1 MLDVSK
7 RERSRVRRHHRVRLR
22 VYGTPDRPRL
32 NVFRSNAHLY
42 AQVIDDTT
50 GRTLVSASTLDKEIK
65 GKLKSGANLA
75 AAMAVGR
82 LVAER
87 ALKANLK
94 AVVFDRG
101 GYRFHGR
108 IKALAD
114 ASREKGLKF

>member
-75 AAMAVGR
+75 AAVAVGR

-108 IKALAD
+108 IKALAE

>member
-1 MLDVSK
+1 MLDANK

-50 GRTLVSASTLDKEIK
+50 GTTLVSASTLDSEIK
-65 GKLKSGANLA
+65 GKVKSGANLA

-108 IKALAD
+108 IKALAE

>member
-32 NVFRSNAHLY
+32 NVYRSNTHLY

-75 AAMAVGR
+75 AAVAVGR

-87 ALKANLK
+87 ALKANLRT
-94 AVVFDRG
+94 VVFDRG

-108 IKALAD
+108 IKALAE

>member
-50 GRTLVSASTLDKEIK
+50 GKTLVSASTLDKEIK

-75 AAMAVGR
+75 AAVAVGR

-87 ALKANLK
+87 ALQANLK
-94 AVVFDRG
+94 SVVFDRG

-108 IKALAD
+108 IKALAE

>member
-42 AQVIDDTT
+42 AQLIDDTT
-50 GRTLVSASTLDKEIK
+50 GRTLVSASTLDESIK

-75 AAMAVGR
+75 AAVAVGR

-108 IKALAD
+108 IKALAE

>member
-1 MLDVSK
+1 MLDASK

-22 VYGTPDRPRL
+22 VYGTPDRPRM

-50 GRTLVSASTLDKEIK
+50 GKTLVSASTLDKEIK
-65 GKLKSGANLA
+65 DKLKSGANLA
-75 AAMAVGR
+75 AAVAVGR

-101 GYRFHGR
+101 GYKYHGR

-114 ASREKGLKF
+114 SLRAGGLKL

>member
-75 AAMAVGR
+75 AAVAVGR

-108 IKALAD
+108 VKALAD

>member
-1 MLDVSK
+1 MLDASK

-22 VYGTPDRPRL
+22 VYGTPDRPRM

-50 GRTLVSASTLDKEIK
+50 GKTLVSASTLDKEIK

-75 AAMAVGR
+75 AAVAVGR

-94 AVVFDRG
+94 EVVFDRG

-108 IKALAD
+108 IKALAE

>member
-22 VYGTPDRPRL
+22 VYGTPDRPRM

-50 GRTLVSASTLDKEIK
+50 GKTLVSASTLDKEIK

-75 AAMAVGR
+75 AAVAVGR

-87 ALKANLK
+87 ALQANLK
-94 AVVFDRG
+94 SVVFDRG
-101 GYRFHGR
+101 GYQFHGR
-108 IKALAD
+108 IKALAE

>member
-42 AQVIDDTT
+42 AQMIDDTT

-75 AAMAVGR
+75 AAVAVGR

-108 IKALAD
+108 IKALAE

>member
-32 NVFRSNAHLY
+32 NVFRSNGHIY

-50 GRTLVSASTLDKEIK
+50 GRTLVSASTLDEDIK
-65 GKLKSGANLA
+65 GKLKSGGNLA
-75 AAMAVGR
+75 AAAAVGR
-82 LVAER
+82 LIADR
-87 ALKANLK
+87 ALKTNLK

-108 IKALAD
+108 IKALAE

>member
-1 MLDVSK
+1 MLDASK

-22 VYGTPDRPRL
+22 VYGTPDRPRM

-50 GRTLVSASTLDKEIK
+50 GKTLVSASTLDKEIK

-75 AAMAVGR
+75 AAVAVGR

-108 IKALAD
+108 IKALAE
-114 ASREKGLKF
+114 ASRGKGLKF

>member
-75 AAMAVGR
+75 AAVAVGR

-108 IKALAD
+108 VKALAE

>member
-1 MLDVSK
+1 M
-7 RERSRVRRHHRVRLR
+7 
-22 VYGTPDRPRL
+22 

-50 GRTLVSASTLDKEIK
+50 GITLVSASTLDQAMK
-65 GKLKSGANLA
+65 GAVKSGATLA
-75 AAMAVGR
+75 AAVAVGR

-87 ALKANLK
+87 ALQANLK

-114 ASREKGLKF
+114 AARATGLTF

>member
-22 VYGTPDRPRL
+22 VFGTAQRPRL
-32 NVFRSNAHLY
+32 NVFRSNTHIY

-50 GRTLVSASTLDKEIK
+50 GRTLISASSLDKELK
-65 GKLKSGANLA
+65 GKVKNGGNVTA
-75 AAMAVGR
+75 AAAVGR

-87 ALKANLK
+87 ALKANVR

-101 GYRFHGR
+101 GYKYHGR
-108 IKALAD
+108 IKALAE

>member
-1 MLDVSK
+1 MLDASK

-22 VYGTPDRPRL
+22 VYGTPDRPRM

-50 GRTLVSASTLDKEIK
+50 GKTLVSASTLDREIK

-75 AAMAVGR
+75 AAVAVGR

-87 ALKANLK
+87 ALQANLK
-94 AVVFDRG
+94 SVVFDRG

-108 IKALAD
+108 IKALAE

>member
-32 NVFRSNAHLY
+32 NVYRSNTQLY

-75 AAMAVGR
+75 AAVAVGR

-108 IKALAD
+108 IKALAE

>member
-22 VYGTPDRPRL
+22 VYGTPDRPRM

-50 GRTLVSASTLDKEIK
+50 GKTLVSASTLDKEIK

-87 ALKANLK
+87 ALQANLK
-94 AVVFDRG
+94 SVVFDRG

-108 IKALAD
+108 IKALAE